1 MRILLFLVLA
11 LCSCKDYKPP
21 VKTCVAGVY
30 SGEDS
35 ALNVYDKYG
44 AKMFGKCVKIQKNED
59 GTHYFL
65 DKQLEQI
72 GEDIFKF
79 DYITRTDFGVGLD
92 SDIHFIRRTG
102 TLTFNSNRVEIEY
115 SVGDTCSQMSHFKFS
130 GWR

>member
-11 LCSCKDYKPP
+11 FCSCKNYEPP
-21 VKTCVAGVY
+21 VKSCIAGVY

-35 ALNVYDKYG
+35 ALNVYDKFG
-44 AKMFGKCVKIQKNED
+44 TKMFGKCVKILKHDD
-59 GTHYFL
+59 GAHYYL
-65 DKQLEQI
+65 DKELEQI
-72 GEDIFKF
+72 DENVFRF
-79 DYITRTDFGVGLD
+79 DYISKTDFGVGLD

-115 SVGDTCSQMSHFKFS
+115 SVGDTSSQMSHFKFT